1 MEATVSFCKEP
12 ARRIR
17 AKDTRLKAVA
27 GPSIPGQ
34 KCPSICEVQVRLCLP
49 VVVTGG
55 GNGNA
60 SVLKVKESEASE
72 RTIVVAGLP
81 VGSINDQSLTILVKS
96 HFQDIENEGGVV
108 EDVIYPTRTKGVA
121 YVTFKEK
128 KVAENVIR
136 KKKHYLAEVV
146 RPAQLTAQ
154 LTVSHFSEKVFSSV
168 NAVLD
173 LSVFRSQIGLRSLV
187 MDLKREIPALCFSP
201 LEANG
206 RISVQGSF
214 LTIKKL
220 KESLLLKASSL
231 LEKNRDRQ
239 SPRGSTW
246 KSSHSLKPPR
256 SSTPETMR
264 RGERLVLDTDIFLYL
279 KKTSR
284 FYESTLKKFHVLC
297 QERVDGE
304 ITTLCIR
311 NAQGGSQPN
320 NEEQVKELIEKY
332 SHALHFELRKETF
345 ILEGKENREK
355 RNIKLACEQL
365 SSRYLQVLVNFYYT
379 HIDII
384 GSSSDTYLFKKEVM
398 KLIRQKVR

>member
-1 MEATVSFCKEP
+1 
-12 ARRIR
+12 
-17 AKDTRLKAVA
+17 
-27 GPSIPGQ
+27 
-34 KCPSICEVQVRLCLP
+34 
-49 VVVTGG
+49 
-55 GNGNA
+55 
-60 SVLKVKESEASE
+60 
-72 RTIVVAGLP
+72 
-81 VGSINDQSLTILVKS
+81 
-96 HFQDIENEGGVV
+96 
-108 EDVIYPTRTKGVA
+108 
-121 YVTFKEK
+121 
-128 KVAENVIR
+128 
-136 KKKHYLAEVV
+136 
-146 RPAQLTAQ
+146 
-154 LTVSHFSEKVFSSV
+154 
-168 NAVLD
+168 
-173 LSVFRSQIGLRSLV
+173 

-206 RISVQGSF
+206 RISIQGSF
-214 LTIKKL
+214 LAIKKL

-231 LEKNRDRQ
+231 LEKNRNRQ
-239 SPRGSTW
+239 SPRESTW

-279 KKTSR
+279 KKTSG
-284 FYESTLKKFHVLC
+284 FYESTLKKFHALC
-297 QERVDGE
+297 EETVDGE

-311 NAQGGSQPN
+311 NAEGGSQPN
-320 NEEQVKELIEKY
+320 NEKQVKELIEKY